1 MEKKQF
7 SEKIKNILINSSTSI
22 HNIETDTN
30 NLNTIT
36 SQNLDELSTEEL
48 KSKIKA
54 LEQKNKEI
62 DEELFSIKNKYYV
75 QAKILNDK
83 NTELSKEVSESQKLK
98 VEMEKMLNS
107 NNELTQ
113 KINSQKKANEE
124 ISQEK
129 NNLKKQL
136 LSISKKYN
144 DTKLK
149 SNSLLTKLKEE
160 NKQLKDDKN
169 NILEENEKLKK
180 KLSCEN
186 DSYNNEISL

>member
-7 SEKIKNILINSSTSI
+7 SEKIKNILINSSASI

-98 VEMEKMLNS
+98 VEMEKMNK
-107 NNELTQ
+107 NYNELLL
-113 KINSQKKANEE
+113 KLNIQKKSNEE
-124 ISQEK
+124 ISAEK

-136 LSISKKYN
+136 ISISKKYN

-149 SNSLLTKLKEE
+149 SNSLLNKLKEE
-160 NKQLKDDKN
+160 NKKLENEKN
-169 NILEENEKLKK
+169 NIFEENDKLKK
-180 KLSCEN
+180 N
-186 DSYNNEISL
+186 

>member
-1 MEKKQF
+1 MDKKQIT
-7 SEKIKNILINSSTSI
+7 EKLKNILINSSTSI
-22 HNIETDTN
+22 HNIETEGN

-36 SQNLDELSTEEL
+36 SQNLDELTIEEL
-48 KSKIKA
+48 KSKIKI
-54 LEQKNKEI
+54 LESKNKEI

-98 VEMEKMLNS
+98 VEMEKMNK
-107 NNELTQ
+107 NYNELLS
-113 KINSQKKANEE
+113 KLNIQKKSNEE

-136 LSISKKYN
+136 ISISKKYN

-149 SNSLLTKLKEE
+149 SNSLLNKL
-160 NKQLKDDKN
+160 
-169 NILEENEKLKK
+169 
-180 KLSCEN
+180 
-186 DSYNNEISL
+186 

>member
-1 MEKKQF
+1 MDKKQIT
-7 SEKIKNILINSSTSI
+7 EKLKNILINSSTSI
-22 HNIETDTN
+22 HNIETEGN

-36 SQNLDELSTEEL
+36 SQNLDELTIEEL
-48 KSKIKA
+48 KSKIKI
-54 LEQKNKEI
+54 LESKNKEI

-98 VEMEKMLNS
+98 VEMEKMNK
-107 NNELTQ
+107 NYNELLS
-113 KINSQKKANEE
+113 KLDIQKKSNEE

-136 LSISKKYN
+136 ISISKKYN

-149 SNSLLTKLKEE
+149 SNSLLNKLNWEE
-160 NKQLKDDKN
+160 
-169 NILEENEKLKK
+169 
-180 KLSCEN
+180 
-186 DSYNNEISL
+186 

>member
-1 MEKKQF
+1 MDKKQIT
-7 SEKIKNILINSSTSI
+7 EKLKNILINSSTSI
-22 HNIETDTN
+22 HNIETEGN

-36 SQNLDELSTEEL
+36 SQNLDELTIEEL
-48 KSKIKA
+48 KSKIKI
-54 LEQKNKEI
+54 LESKNKEI

-98 VEMEKMLNS
+98 VEMEKMNK
-107 NNELTQ
+107 NYNELLS
-113 KINSQKKANEE
+113 KLNIQKKSNEE

-136 LSISKKYN
+136 ISISKKYN

-149 SNSLLTKLKEE
+149 SNSLLNKLKEE
-160 NKQLKDDKN
+160 NKKL
-169 NILEENEKLKK
+169 ENEKK
-180 KLSCEN
+180 
-186 DSYNNEISL
+186 